1 MEFRG
6 GKPPNRPPFV
16 SVNLATAA
24 SIDDDVT
31 DPIVEEEAKRI
42 EKELAR
48 KMQKLQASTDVGRKE
63 STEAGTLEEC
73 ADQRHRGSTDSESAE
88 LGPFQ
93 TLSGG
98 GCPSGHVISSPYELS
113 HYPIEI
119 LENKTALQRQIS
131 NRWAGLWR
139 NWRH

>member
-1 MEFRG
+1 MDFHG

-48 KMQKLQASTDVGRKE
+48 KMQKMHTATDAGRKE
-63 STEAGTLEEC
+63 STDEAGGPEEC
-73 ADQRHRGSTDSESAE
+73 AGQRHRGSTDSEGAE

-93 TLSGG
+93 TLSGS
-98 GCPSGHVISSPYELS
+98 CSSGHVISSPYELS

-119 LENKTALQRQIS
+119 LEHKTALQRQIS
-131 NRWAGLWR
+131 NRWALGVWH
-139 NWRH
+139 WH